1 MASFENVGVR
11 RRTNWLREDL
21 GSGPYA
27 WLRHDFVPPSPFLVV
42 KDPQTRLYQILVEP
56 HFTEAEFRKAWMLFS
71 VGMVILWSLLT
82 SSWILLGIS
91 CLKSLTQISLGL
103 WDGTCRRWLGQ
114 RSPLLGVWMVGL
126 RVRFRLCLY
135 LVFLVWLF
143 C

>member
-1 MASFENVGVR
+1 MKIVGVR

-56 HFTEAEFRKAWMLFS
+56 HFIDAEFRKAWMFFS

-91 CLKSLTQISLGL
+91 CLKSLTQTPQDYGTGLAGGGLGKEVHCWGLGWLGL
-103 WDGTCRRWLGQ
+103 E
-114 RSPLLGVWMVGL
+114 
-126 RVRFRLCLY
+126 
-135 LVFLVWLF
+135 
-143 C
+143 